1 MLMIC
6 VFYATKS
13 VKVAK
18 YFTKQNVNIYTT
30 YYPTTGKE
38 NSVTKHW
45 KFKTVQ
51 YWRMTIISVVHVE
64 SCKKNAYSLHS
75 WLLQMIKYDTSN
87 NDTWTLKTYSLH

>member
-51 YWRMTIISVVHVE
+51 Y
-64 SCKKNAYSLHS
+64 
-75 WLLQMIKYDTSN
+75 
-87 NDTWTLKTYSLH
+87 